1 MNFTG
6 GQDNKAFRTDVP
18 PQAPYYYISAYL
30 DLKGLHTGQQIETDP
45 YIFYFNRENN
55 FNYLDRRLYPSPD
68 NYGGF
73 YMIDENSIIG
83 EVTVYANPSIIYEGD
98 IDDLKFEVGGVYKP
112 SIALDESL
120 SPADLLISQSMD
132 VWGGPTGYVP
142 GQITVDELENG
153 QVCYYGREPADPE
166 PNPIND
172 AGLEFG
178 SRKFLALRFVG
189 LQNVGDSAPQD
200 AASEPKAAARHSS
213 RPIPRVYRP
222 RMIQRNPF
230 QRPKQKV
237 INRQVRVVYDPL
249 VEVGMFHVVVKVLPK
264 AIF

>member
-1 MNFTG
+1 MNFSG

-18 PQAPYYYISAYL
+18 AQAPYRYISAYL
-30 DLKGLHTGQQIETDP
+30 DLKGLHTGQVIETDP

-73 YMIDENSIIG
+73 YIIDENSIIG

-132 VWGGPTGYVP
+132 VWGGPTGNVP
-142 GQITVDELENG
+142 GEITVDELENG
-153 QVCYYGREPADPE
+153 QVCYYGREPADPQPDPVNE
-166 PNPIND
+166 AD
-172 AGLEFG
+172 LEFG
-178 SRKFLALRFVG
+178 SRRYLALRFVSIP
-189 LQNVGDSAPQD
+189 NPPNPVTTAAP
-200 AASEPKAAARHSS
+200 AEGPNAVRHSV

-222 RMIQRNPF
+222 RAIQRNPF

-249 VEVGMFHVVVKVLPK
+249 VEVGMFHVVVKVIPK
-264 AIF
+264 AIY

>member
-6 GQDNKAFRTDVP
+6 GQDNKAFRTDIP

-30 DLKGLHTGQQIETDP
+30 DLTGLHTGGSAETDP

-73 YMIDENSIIG
+73 YMIDENSVIG

-98 IDDLKFEVGGVYKP
+98 IDDLKFEVGGVYRP

-120 SPADLLISQSMD
+120 SPADLLIAQSMD
-132 VWGGPTGYVP
+132 VWGGPTGNVP
-142 GQITVDELENG
+142 GEITVDELENG
-153 QVCYYGREPADPE
+153 QVCYYGREPEDPQA
-166 PNPIND
+166 NPEND

-178 SRKFLALRFVG
+178 SRRFLALRFVR
-189 LQNVGDSAPQD
+189 LQPSVGESQ
-200 AASEPKAAARHSS
+200 EPKEVRHAAR
-213 RPIPRVYRP
+213 PIDRRYRP
-222 RMIQRNPF
+222 RQVQRNPY
-230 QRPKQKV
+230 QRAKQKV
-237 INRQVRVVYDPL
+237 VNRQVRIVTDPL
-249 VEVGMFHVVVKVLPK
+249 VEVGTFHVVVKVFPK
-264 AIF
+264 SIF